1 MNVFVIMPFDSEF
14 EAVYRDL
21 IKDPLENSG
30 YRVSRADDP
39 SENTVFYENIYDQIV
54 LNLWDA
60 DYIIADLTG
69 SNPNVTYEL
78 GIAHTLNKR
87 TIQISQ
93 TLDLMF
99 DIKSQNVI
107 PYIVDGDHRS
117 GLSMKLLSV
126 IERAEKGNYVF
137 SNMVSS
143 FALATTRRIITQPS
157 ARK

>member
-14 EAVYRDL
+14 DVVYRDL
-21 IKDPLENSG
+21 IKHPLEDAG
-30 YRVSRADDP
+30 CTVSRADDP
-39 SENTVFYENIYDQIV
+39 SENSVFYENIYDQIV

-78 GIAHTLNKR
+78 GIAHALNKR

-93 TLDLMF
+93 SLDLMF

-107 PYIVDGDHRS
+107 PYIVEGDHRS
-117 GLSMKLLSV
+117 GLSRKLLSV
-126 IERAEKGNYVF
+126 IERAEQGNYVF
-137 SNMVSS
+137 SNIVSS
-143 FALATTRRIITQPS
+143 FARVASRQIITQPS

>member
-14 EAVYRDL
+14 DAVYRDL
-21 IKDPLENSG
+21 IKDPLENAG
-30 YRVSRADDP
+30 HKVSRADDP
-39 SENTVFYENIYDQIV
+39 GKDEVFFENIYDQIV
-54 LNLWDA
+54 SNLWDA

-107 PYIVDGDHRS
+107 FYIVDGDHKFD
-117 GLSMKLLSV
+117 LSEKLLSV
-126 IERAEKGNYVF
+126 IERAEHGNYIF
-137 SNMVSS
+137 SNMVSN
-143 FALATTRRIITQPS
+143 FARIASRQIITQPS
-157 ARK
+157 ASK

>member
-14 EAVYRDL
+14 DAVYRDL
-21 IKDPLENSG
+21 IKNPLEKAG

-39 SENTVFYENIYDQIV
+39 SRDSVFYENIYDQIV
-54 LNLWDA
+54 QSLWDA

-87 TIQISQ
+87 TLQISQ
-93 TLDLMF
+93 SLDLMF

-107 PYIVDGDHRS
+107 PYIVEEDQLS
-117 GLSMKLLSV
+117 GLSEKLLSV
-126 IERAEKGNYVF
+126 IERSEQGNYVF

-143 FALATTRRIITQPS
+143 FAKIASRQIITQPS

>member
-14 EAVYRDL
+14 DAVYLDL
-21 IKDPLENSG
+21 IKEPLENAG
-30 YRVSRADDP
+30 YTVSRADDP
-39 SENTVFYENIYDQIV
+39 SEDSVFYENIYDQIV
-54 LNLWDA
+54 LSLWDA
-60 DYIIADLTG
+60 DYIIADLTE
-69 SNPNVTYEL
+69 SNANVTYEL

-107 PYIVDGDHRS
+107 PYIVEGDRRS
-117 GLSMKLLSV
+117 GLSEKLLSV
-126 IERAEKGNYVF
+126 IKRGEQGNYVF
-137 SNMVSS
+137 SNMVSN
-143 FALATTRRIITQPS
+143 FATIASRQIIAQPS